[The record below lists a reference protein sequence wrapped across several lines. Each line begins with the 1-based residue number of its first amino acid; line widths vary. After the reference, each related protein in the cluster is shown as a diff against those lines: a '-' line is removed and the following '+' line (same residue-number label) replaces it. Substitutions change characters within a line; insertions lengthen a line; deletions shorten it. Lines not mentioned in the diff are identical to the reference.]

1 MNHTKQ
7 SPVAMVTG
15 AGSGIGRAVAIG
27 LGAQG
32 YSVILVGRKLEN
44 LEETGQI
51 IWQQHRSDSHP
62 VSIDITSTN
71 ERNWLIDEIYAAYGR
86 LDALVNCAG
95 IGTCKAIGELSEAEI
110 LELFKVNAIGPIELA
125 RLALPE
131 LIKSKGCVINVASMA
146 IVDPFV
152 GLGIYGCTKAA
163 LDGLTRALH
172 NEYSEQGVRAYTV
185 APGAVETEMLRSI
198 VSTDLLPTDQTL
210 SPEQVAGKIIACIT
224 GDVAEASGSTIL
236 LKSS

>member
-172 NEYSEQGVRAYTV
+172 NEYGEQGVRAYTV

>member
-1 MNHTKQ
+1 
-7 SPVAMVTG
+7 MVTG

-62 VSIDITSTN
+62 VPIDITSTD

-110 LELFKVNAIGPIELA
+110 LELFKVNAIGPIELV

-131 LIKSKGCVINVASMA
+131 LIKSKGCVVNVASMA

-152 GLGIYGCTKAA
+152 GLGVYGCTKAA
-163 LDGLTRALH
+163 IDGLTRALH
-172 NEYSEQGVRAYTV
+172 NEYGEQGVRAYTV

-198 VSTDLLPTDQTL
+198 VSKEMLPTDLTL
-210 SPEQVAGKIIACIT
+210 SPEKVAGQIIACIV
-224 GDVAEASGSTIL
+224 GEESQPSGSTIL
-236 LKSS
+236 MNK

>member
-1 MNHTKQ
+1 
-7 SPVAMVTG
+7 MVTG
-15 AGSGIGRAVAIG
+15 AGSGLGRAVAIG

-172 NEYSEQGVRAYTV
+172 NEYGEQGVRAYTV